1 MTKINNFTEGKILS
15 PLVLFAIPILLSQLL
30 QTAYGAVDMLVIGTF
45 GTTADV
51 SAVSTGGWIVTL
63 ALCFMTGLA
72 MGMTVLIGRAIGQ
85 KDTEQVGD
93 IIGTAIVL
101 FGCFCFAI
109 MTALIVFAPQ
119 LATLMKAPEAAF
131 AGTVTYIRICAGGLA
146 FITAY
151 HVIGSMFRGMGDSAM
166 PLVTVAIACAFN
178 IGGDLLLAGVF
189 RMGVKGVAIATVF
202 AQGISVL
209 ASLLIMKKRGMPFTF
224 GRKNLRLDGII
235 ATELLHIG
243 IPTSAQDVLV
253 TLSFIVIAAIVNGL
267 GLVPSAGVGVAE
279 RICSFVML
287 VPSTFSMAMSAFV
300 AQNYGAR
307 KMDRAERA
315 LAYGIGL
322 SLGVGVFM
330 FLFIFFRGD
339 IPASW
344 FAAGKADVVAAAADY
359 LKAYAID
366 CLLTSF
372 LFCFDGYFNGL
383 GRTRFVMT
391 QSIIGAFGVRIPVS
405 YLMSKEVPV
414 SLFHVG
420 LATPC
425 STFVQIVLCFAY
437 FFLLK
442 RKAAQE
448 NML

>member
-15 PLVLFAIPILLSQLL
+15 PLIRFAIPILLSQLL

-101 FGCFCFAI
+101 FGCFCFVI

-119 LATLMKAPEAAF
+119 LAALMKAPEAAF
-131 AGTVTYIRICAGGLA
+131 AGTVTYIRICAAGLA

-151 HVIGSMFRGMGDSAM
+151 HVIGSMFRGMGDSSM
-166 PLVTVAIACAFN
+166 PLVTVAIACVFN
-178 IGGDLLLAGVF
+178 ICGDLLLAGVF

-209 ASLLIMKKRGMPFTF
+209 ASLWITKRRGMPFSF
-224 GRKNLRLDGII
+224 SRRQIRLDRSISS
-235 ATELLHIG
+235 ELLHIG

-253 TLSFIVIAAIVNGL
+253 TLSFIAIAAIVNGL

-300 AQNYGAR
+300 AQNYGADR
-307 KMDRAERA
+307 LDRAEKA
-315 LAYGIGL
+315 LAYGIGV
-322 SLGVGVFM
+322 SLGVGLFM

-339 IPASW
+339 IPSSW
-344 FAAGKADVVAAAADY
+344 FAAGKADVVAASADY

-372 LFCFDGYFNGL
+372 LFCFNGYFNGL

-391 QSIIGAFGVRIPVS
+391 QSIAGAFGVRIPVS

-425 STFVQIVLCFAY
+425 STLVQIFLCFAY
-437 FFLLK
+437 FFALK
-442 RKAAQE
+442 RKKDGE
-448 NML
+448 DVL

>member
-15 PLVLFAIPILLSQLL
+15 PLVLFAVPILLSQLL

-93 IIGTAIVL
+93 IIGTAVVL
-101 FGCFCFAI
+101 FSGFCLAI

-119 LATLMKAPEAAF
+119 LAALMKAPEAAF

-178 IGGDLLLAGVF
+178 ISGDLLLAGVF

-209 ASLLIMKKRGMPFTF
+209 ASLLIMKKRGMPFSFT
-224 GRKNLRLDGII
+224 GKNLRLNGVI
-235 ATELLHIG
+235 AKELLHIG

-307 KMDRAERA
+307 KMDRAEKA
-315 LAYGIGL
+315 LSYGIGV

-339 IPASW
+339 IPSSW

-372 LFCFDGYFNGL
+372 LFCFNGYFNGL

-442 RKAAQE
+442 RKTAQE
-448 NML
+448 NVL

>member
-101 FGCFCFAI
+101 FSCFCLAI

-119 LATLMKAPEAAF
+119 LAALMKAPEAAF
-131 AGTVTYIRICAGGLA
+131 
-146 FITAY
+146 
-151 HVIGSMFRGMGDSAM
+151 D
-166 PLVTVAIACAFN
+166 

-202 AQGISVL
+202 AQGVSVL

-307 KMDRAERA
+307 KMNRAEKA
-315 LAYGIGL
+315 LAYGIGV

-372 LFCFDGYFNGL
+372 LFCFNGYFNGL

-425 STFVQIVLCFAY
+425 STFVQIVLCFVY

-442 RKAAQE
+442 RKTAQE
-448 NML
+448 GMV